1 MGLPPR
7 ATTPISLTCEQASD
21 SNAPRRAHAPILACG
36 PSSGASPSSGGV
48 RNRFARS
55 CVCVSRTS
63 QSMNPCVEDDL
74 PVLLHPSHRHT
85 PQRDRF
91 PHASRAR
98 SQVPG
103 RIRSWGAAA
112 IQGPYGDD
120 QRPARQRGRP
130 GAPLATGK
138 ATYSSEPQDNP
149 RSARSWNARPGTRC
163 CFTCPMDIQLLKSKM
178 PLSTSSQT
186 CPILCVCR

>member
-1 MGLPPR
+1 MGLHPR
-7 ATTPISLTCEQASD
+7 ATTPISLTCEQVSASH
-21 SNAPRRAHAPILACG
+21 ALRRAHVPILACG
-36 PSSGASPSSGGV
+36 ASSGASLSSGGAQ
-48 RNRFARS
+48 NSFAHT
-55 CVCVSRTS
+55 CACVSRAS

-85 PQRDRF
+85 AQRDRF
-91 PHASRAR
+91 PDAPRTR
-98 SQVPG
+98 SQAPG
-103 RIRSWGAAA
+103 RILSCGAAA

-163 CFTCPMDIQLLKSKM
+163 CSACPMDTQPLKVKM

-186 CPILCVCR
+186 CPIPCVCR